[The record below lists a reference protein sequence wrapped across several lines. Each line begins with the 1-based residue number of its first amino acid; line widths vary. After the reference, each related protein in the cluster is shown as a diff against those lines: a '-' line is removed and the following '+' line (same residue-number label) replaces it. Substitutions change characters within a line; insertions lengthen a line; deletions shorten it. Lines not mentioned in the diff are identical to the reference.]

1 MFSSLFSSFSPK
13 DGAHSEKRVRAVFFC
28 VRLSVQD
35 TIRPHGIFV
44 AFCGGAKSRRKR
56 PRGGIRR
63 AGQTAELRRK
73 GAAPERGGAGKGRR
87 RIKAENDTVGRR
99 WSRAAG
105 AVRAVKGTAQPTAGR
120 SPRRFARVHRFGNA
134 PSRRCSGGRAEKL
147 WVRQRYGSREEKR
160 DKSRLGE
167 SRLRGRRGSCCNS
180 ADRGQAERQGIERIK
195 LVRSVEFF
203 VVFAATALRLAAA
216 AGRIRGG

>member
-63 AGQTAELRRK
+63 AGQAAEL
-73 GAAPERGGAGKGRR
+73 R

-105 AVRAVKGTAQPTAGR
+105 AVRAVKRDGATDCGAVAA
-120 SPRRFARVHRFGNA
+120 RRFARVHRFGNA
-134 PSRRCSGGRAEKL
+134 PSRRCPGGRAEKL

>member
-44 AFCGGAKSRRKR
+44 AFCGGVKSRRNGLR
-56 PRGGIRR
+56 CVALFLRLRTAPRTGLRRR
-63 AGQTAELRRK
+63 AGWLRLRA
-73 GAAPERGGAGKGRR
+73 GRPRAARPEGLRA
-87 RIKAENDTVGRR
+87 A
-99 WSRAAG
+99 RAAG
-105 AVRAVKGTAQPTAGR
+105 AVRAVKRDGATDCGAVAA
-120 SPRRFARVHRFGNA
+120 RRFARVHRFGNA
-134 PSRRCSGGRAEKL
+134 PSRRCPGGRAEKL

>member
-13 DGAHSEKRVRAVFFC
+13 DGVHSEKRVRAVFFC

-73 GAAPERGGAGKGRR
+73 GAAPDKSGKRYRWAEVVPGCGGGPSGKKGRR
-87 RIKAENDTVGRR
+87 N
-99 WSRAAG
+99 
-105 AVRAVKGTAQPTAGR
+105 
-120 SPRRFARVHRFGNA
+120 
-134 PSRRCSGGRAEKL
+134 
-147 WVRQRYGSREEKR
+147 
-160 DKSRLGE
+160 
-167 SRLRGRRGSCCNS
+167 RLRGGRRAVLLVFIDLGT
-180 ADRGQAERQGIERIK
+180 RRQGNVPAGGRKSCGLDKDMVPEKKSGIR
-195 LVRSVEFF
+195 
-203 VVFAATALRLAAA
+203 TA
-216 AGRIRGG
+216 

>member
-56 PRGGIRR
+56 PHGGIRR

-73 GAAPERGGAGKGRR
+73 GAR

-105 AVRAVKGTAQPTAGR
+105 AVRAVKRNGATDCGAVAA
-120 SPRRFARVHRFGNA
+120 RRFARIHRFGNA
-134 PSRRCSGGRAEKL
+134 PSRRCPGGRAEKL